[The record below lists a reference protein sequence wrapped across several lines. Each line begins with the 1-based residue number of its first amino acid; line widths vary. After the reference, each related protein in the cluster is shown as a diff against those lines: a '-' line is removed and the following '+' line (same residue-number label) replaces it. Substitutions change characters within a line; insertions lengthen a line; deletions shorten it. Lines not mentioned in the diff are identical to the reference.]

1 MKDLSINIS
10 ILKSWRYHRSTR
22 YIPINYDRLKRVNKW
37 ALTLIWPRDPVRSFP
52 SWQDIGNR
60 QIWIGERGGGKRET
74 IFLPLPVHIRSE
86 HVWCN
91 YWKTSIFNRPLEN
104 WFLWSRVTRR
114 GFNLIRGGYLPWN
127 LRLANNIEGLI
138 FWTIV
143 EKSVGGTDL
152 SFFLPFGWLFHG
164 FSSLSKHGD
173 CSQIGKGGR
182 YVSSCY
188 QL

>member
-10 ILKSWRYHRSTR
+10 ILKSWRYHEHPVHPYKLRSVETGQQVSTNS
-22 YIPINYDRLKRVNKW
+22 Y
-37 ALTLIWPRDPVRSFP
+37 LTQRSRSFLP
-52 SWQDIGNR
+52 ILARYWQSTDMDR
-60 QIWIGERGGGKRET
+60 GERGGGKRET